1 MEPVKQS
8 MFALYLY
15 EDDEGNV
22 TVRADSYGNGP
33 NIAALGT
40 ELLHQL
46 CYAES
51 ISGGK
56 LLVMTPI
63 DRSARIQ

>member
-8 MFALYLY
+8 MFAIYLY
-15 EDDEGNV
+15 EDENGNV
-22 TVRADSYGNGP
+22 TVRADSYGEGP
-33 NIAALGT
+33 NIAMLGT

-51 ISGGK
+51 MSGGK

-63 DRSARIQ
+63 DRSACIQ

>member
-1 MEPVKQS
+1 MEAVKQS

-33 NIAALGT
+33 NVAMLGS
-40 ELLHQL
+40 ELFNQL

-63 DRSARIQ
+63 DRCASVQ

>member
-1 MEPVKQS
+1 MDAVKQS

-22 TVRADSYGNGP
+22 TVRADSYGDGP
-33 NIAALGT
+33 NVAMLGS

-63 DRSARIQ
+63 DRCASVQ